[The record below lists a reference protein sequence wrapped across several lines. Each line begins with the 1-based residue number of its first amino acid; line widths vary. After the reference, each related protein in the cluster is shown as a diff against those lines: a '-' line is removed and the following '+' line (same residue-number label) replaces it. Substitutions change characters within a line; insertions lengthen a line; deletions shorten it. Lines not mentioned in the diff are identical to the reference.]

1 MQAAASKT
9 QIVESKKLALDDPRL
24 VRACLDGDQEAW
36 GVLIERYKRLI
47 FSIPI
52 KFGLDREDSADIFQ
66 SVCVE
71 LLQRLPS
78 LREPKALPKWL
89 MEVTA
94 HKCMERKREGSRF
107 VEGEAEEPAAPVE
120 DFPETIFA
128 ETQKEQAL
136 RTALASLSPRCREL
150 MRLLFYEIPSRPYAE
165 VAATLGLAMGSI
177 GFIRGRC
184 LQKLRRAMSEAG
196 YQ

>member
-1 MQAAASKT
+1 
-9 QIVESKKLALDDPRL
+9 
-24 VRACLDGDQEAW
+24 
-36 GVLIERYKRLI
+36 
-47 FSIPI
+47 
-52 KFGLDREDSADIFQ
+52 
-66 SVCVE
+66 
-71 LLQRLPS
+71 
-78 LREPKALPKWL
+78 
-89 MEVTA
+89 
-94 HKCMERKREGSRF
+94 MERKREGSRF
-107 VEGEAEEPAAPVE
+107 VEGEAEEPAAPME
-120 DFPETIFA
+120 DFPETILA